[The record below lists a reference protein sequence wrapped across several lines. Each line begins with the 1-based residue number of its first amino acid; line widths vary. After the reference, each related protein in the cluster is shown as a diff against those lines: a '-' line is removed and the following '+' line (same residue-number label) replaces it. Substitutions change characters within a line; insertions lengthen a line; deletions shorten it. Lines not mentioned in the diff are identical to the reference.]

1 MSTTNPRFRA
11 INYAQISK
19 GTLVGTFDLQL
30 PSGMIL
36 IGATHHRQEDKEWVG
51 LPAKRYLGKDGREAW
66 VKVIDFAEKTLRHRF
81 SALALAAVKE
91 VIGNG

>member
-1 MSTTNPRFRA
+1 MSITNSRFRA
-11 INYAQISK
+11 MNYVHISK

-36 IGATHHRQEDKEWVG
+36 IGATHHRQEGREWIG

-66 VKVIDFAEKTLRHRF
+66 AKVIDFAEKTLRHRF
-81 SALALAAVKE
+81 SALALTAVKE

>member
-1 MSTTNPRFRA
+1 MSITNSRFRA
-11 INYAQISK
+11 MNYVHICK

-36 IGATHHRQEDKEWVG
+36 IGATHHRQEGKEWIG

-66 VKVIDFAEKTLRHRF
+66 AKVIDFAEKTLRHRF
-81 SALALAAVKE
+81 SALALTAVKE